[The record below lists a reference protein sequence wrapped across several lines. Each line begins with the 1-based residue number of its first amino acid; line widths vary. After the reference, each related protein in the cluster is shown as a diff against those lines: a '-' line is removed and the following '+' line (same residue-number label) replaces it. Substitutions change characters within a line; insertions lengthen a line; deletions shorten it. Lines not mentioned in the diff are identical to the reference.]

1 MTLLDCYLPVFKL
14 AAEFAYQSALFADYD
29 TFRAICLSRIEGAV
43 KDADYQDVTDFDR
56 DQAFFAVVVWLDETV
71 LCSAQ
76 PFAQRWRY
84 DLLQRKYFQTSIG
97 GEMFFVRLNDLK
109 EEHLQV
115 RRVFLFCLQN
125 GFHGKYSAAQDGH
138 ALSVLIGQQRQHCLP
153 HAWQQWPNDAP
164 LTPVSV
170 RKRSSLASSKGNV
183 VLALLGLAVFYATLV
198 LLQALYFS

>member
-1 MTLLDCYLPVFKL
+1 MKLLDCYLPVFKL
-14 AAEFAYQSALFADYD
+14 AAEFAHQPALFADYD
-29 TFRAICLSRIEGAV
+29 TFRALCLTRLEAAV
-43 KDADYQDVTDFDR
+43 QEAEYQDVTDFER

-76 PFAQRWRY
+76 PFAQSWRY

-109 EEHLQV
+109 EEHLQA

-125 GFHGKYSAAQDGH
+125 GFHGKYSAAQDTH
-138 ALSVLIGQQRQHCLP
+138 ALAVLIGQQRQHCLP
-153 HAWQQWPNDAP
+153 QAWQQWPNDAQ

-170 RKRSSLASSKGNV
+170 RKRSLASSKCNV
-183 VLALLGLAVFYATLV
+183 VLAVLGLAVLYATLV
-198 LLQALYFS
+198 LLQTLYFS